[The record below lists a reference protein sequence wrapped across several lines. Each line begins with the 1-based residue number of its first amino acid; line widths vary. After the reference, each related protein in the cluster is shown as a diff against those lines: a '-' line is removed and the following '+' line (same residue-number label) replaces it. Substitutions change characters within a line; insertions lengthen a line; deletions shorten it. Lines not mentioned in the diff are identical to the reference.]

1 MLDRSGLRPWRQHLR
16 LQQATGTGARDG
28 GISSSSGGGGLD
40 SGNTP
45 PAIVHLIARSS
56 KFSGSDDLAATGV
69 LELRRTLC
77 MMLGALGTL

>member
-16 LQQATGTGARDG
+16 LQQATAVGAKDG
-28 GISSSSGGGGLD
+28 SISSSSGGGGLD
-40 SGNTP
+40 NGNTP

-69 LELRRTLC
+69 LELRCARC
-77 MMLGALGTL
+77 MVLGAPGTR